1 MGAQFGSWD
10 GFMGDVCV
18 FTHTHLVFPTVIIFF
33 SKNIENV
40 TTLKKQLQWNPH
52 MLTNIHTLTNSETT
66 NKQHLITSLFM
77 GALNRTHYPNLSQNV
92 LIFSRPF
99 MHWIIL
105 EWFPRGTPGLRTP
118 LLSSPL
124 LS

>member
-1 MGAQFGSWD
+1 MGAQFGGWD

-77 GALNRTHYPNLSQNV
+77 GALKQNP
-92 LIFSRPF
+92 LPKFKPKCFNFFSSVYALDHSRVVPKGNA
-99 MHWIIL
+99 W
-105 EWFPRGTPGLRTP
+105 P
-118 LLSSPL
+118 
-124 LS
+124 